1 MEVKVLDIRL
11 MPMGRPVRAYVDIKL
26 DNWILYDWRIIKRD
40 GERAF
45 VSVPQ
50 TSWKDQNGK
59 VKYRALLSIPGE
71 LKQRIEIAILLAWE
85 MEQKNVSPR
94 TD

>member
-71 LKQRIEIAILLAWE
+71 LKQRIEIAILSAWE